1 MYRTS
6 QNITKRHKNLSCISE
21 TLPRI
26 CFSRSFC
33 RAATI
38 VCCCVV
44 ERASERFC
52 CSKICSI
59 DRRATISYRPQIQT
73 KKRYSVKPM
82 ARRVLTLVNVNAR
95 GFFFVSFF
103 FFARWR
109 MASLYVHSI
118 VQQ

>member
-1 MYRTS
+1 
-6 QNITKRHKNLSCISE
+6 
-21 TLPRI
+21 
-26 CFSRSFC
+26 
-33 RAATI
+33 
-38 VCCCVV
+38 
-44 ERASERFC
+44 
-52 CSKICSI
+52 
-59 DRRATISYRPQIQT
+59 
-73 KKRYSVKPM
+73 M